1 MLLYG
6 AMAMANGIAFDPS
19 FEQPSLV
26 FLTNYLTFPFLIWAA
41 LRFGVRG
48 TAGGL
53 LLLAALALRPVLTEQ
68 LPVMFV
74 SAQWPEAVFSIQLYL
89 AILAVASM
97 FLAAAVSERNAS
109 EADALKGRRWLQLAI
124 RSANVGLWDWDL
136 RTNRVYYSPEWKRQ
150 IGYEEP
156 EIANDVDEW
165 QSRIHPDDLERVLRN
180 VRAFIENPS
189 GDYHAEF
196 RLRHKEGSY
205 RWILSQASFLQE
217 VKGEPIRMLGSHL
230 DITER
235 KQAEDRIRNLNR
247 TYAVLSNINQ
257 TIVRERDLQTIFER
271 ACRIAVAEGGFR
283 MAWIG
288 LVEPRTKEVRPTAQ
302 AGVTDGYIEKIRIV
316 LNGGLRGRGPTG
328 SALQQGRHVVCND
341 IEHDPAMAPWRTDAL
356 KLGYRASA
364 AFSLIV
370 KGEARGT
377 FNLYADRADF
387 FREQEIELLDEL
399 AKNISFAM
407 EYSQEEEQR
416 RRAEQALR
424 ESETL
429 LTETQRTAKIGGWEF
444 DPSTLNGTWTAETAR
459 IQDVDPNIEPNVDLG
474 VSFYHG
480 EHRKAIER
488 AVQEAIEFGK
498 SYDLELEMVTAK
510 GVHKWVRTMGQPVT
524 EGGKITRV
532 RGSIQDITD
541 RKLQERALRES
552 EERFRTAFEH
562 SAGGMCLVG
571 LDGTLQQVNH
581 TLCDMLGYTKE
592 ELEGAHFNHITH
604 PEDADIGSEVVRRLV
619 TGEVLSAAFEKRYL
633 RKTGETIWAHIKSV
647 VLKGDSGEPLY
658 FITQIEDITE
668 RKHAENEVRK
678 LNEELIRN
686 AAELE
691 QRVAE
696 RTEELVIAKE
706 RAESADR
713 LKSVFLSTM
722 SHELRTPLNSIIGF
736 TGILLQELAGPM
748 NEEQTKQL
756 RMVQG
761 SGRHLLNLINDVLD
775 ISKIE
780 AGQLSVAHEPFAL
793 DEEVVQVIDL
803 ITPMAEK
810 KRLTIHTHIAD
821 DIDNIVGNRLR
832 TGQIL
837 NNLLGNAVKF
847 TPDGGEIHVTVELLQ
862 GGASEIRTETGTA
875 GFRGDQVRISVQ
887 DTGIGLLS
895 EDMETL
901 FQPFRQ
907 IDTGM
912 TRQFEGTGLGLS
924 ISKRLVEMLG
934 GEIRVESDGLGKGSR
949 FIFSLPTA

>member
-1 MLLYG
+1 MML
-6 AMAMANGIAFDPS
+6 MNG
-19 FEQPSLV
+19 
-26 FLTNYLTFPFLIWAA
+26 
-41 LRFGVRG
+41 RG
-48 TAGGL
+48 
-53 LLLAALALRPVLTEQ
+53 
-68 LPVMFV
+68 
-74 SAQWPEAVFSIQLYL
+74 
-89 AILAVASM
+89 
-97 FLAAAVSERNAS
+97 
-109 EADALKGRRWLQLAI
+109 
-124 RSANVGLWDWDL
+124 
-136 RTNRVYYSPEWKRQ
+136 
-150 IGYEEP
+150 
-156 EIANDVDEW
+156 
-165 QSRIHPDDLERVLRN
+165 RIHPDDLERVLRN

-619 TGEVLSAAFEKRYL
+619 TGEVLSAAFERGIFERPEKRY
-633 RKTGETIWAHIKSV
+633 G
-647 VLKGDSGEPLY
+647 
-658 FITQIEDITE
+658 
-668 RKHAENEVRK
+668 
-678 LNEELIRN
+678 LI
-686 AAELE
+686 
-691 QRVAE
+691 
-696 RTEELVIAKE
+696 
-706 RAESADR
+706 S
-713 LKSVFLSTM
+713 SPWF
-722 SHELRTPLNSIIGF
+722 
-736 TGILLQELAGPM
+736 
-748 NEEQTKQL
+748 
-756 RMVQG
+756 
-761 SGRHLLNLINDVLD
+761 
-775 ISKIE
+775 
-780 AGQLSVAHEPFAL
+780 
-793 DEEVVQVIDL
+793 
-803 ITPMAEK
+803 
-810 KRLTIHTHIAD
+810 
-821 DIDNIVGNRLR
+821 
-832 TGQIL
+832 
-837 NNLLGNAVKF
+837 
-847 TPDGGEIHVTVELLQ
+847 
-862 GGASEIRTETGTA
+862 
-875 GFRGDQVRISVQ
+875 
-887 DTGIGLLS
+887 
-895 EDMETL
+895 
-901 FQPFRQ
+901 
-907 IDTGM
+907 
-912 TRQFEGTGLGLS
+912 
-924 ISKRLVEMLG
+924 
-934 GEIRVESDGLGKGSR
+934 
-949 FIFSLPTA
+949 